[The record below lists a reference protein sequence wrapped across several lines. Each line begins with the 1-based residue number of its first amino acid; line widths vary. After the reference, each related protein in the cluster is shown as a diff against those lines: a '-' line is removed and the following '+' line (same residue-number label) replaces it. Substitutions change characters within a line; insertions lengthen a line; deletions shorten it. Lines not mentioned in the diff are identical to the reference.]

1 MVGAGFAGLTAAR
14 TLRRSGKSVVVL
26 EARDRVGGRVWTQ
39 QLADGTPVDRGGA
52 WLAPGRDEAF
62 TLAGELGVSTYR
74 TWSEG
79 FHLLIEEERIHRYRG
94 LIPKISPPT
103 VISIA
108 LAQLR
113 IDLTAKRVPLE
124 APWSARRAGAWDA
137 QTVASWL
144 ERSGI
149 RTTIG
154 QNLFE
159 MALQGLFA
167 TDLAEVSLLDLL
179 FLVRAHGST
188 TTLFSVEGGSQENLI
203 EGGAGTIARRMADD
217 LGDGLVLDA
226 PVRSITEQAGGIVV
240 RSDGVAVQAADV
252 VVAVPPALALK
263 IFFEPDLSPER
274 RRLYEQAV
282 AGKETKTVV
291 IYDEPFWRAEGL
303 SGQSAGPGS
312 PAEVT
317 IDASPSH
324 GGHGALASFTF
335 GPVAQRLEALDPD
348 ERRSA
353 LLRELVG
360 RFGPKAKSP
369 LELVETAWWNEPWT
383 LGCSMAHFPPG
394 VLTRSGPLLRE
405 PFGRVH
411 WAGTETATTSH
422 GAIDGAI
429 RSGLRA
435 AAAILG
441 DDAPTPPAGAP
452 EKRTPS

>member
-14 TLRRSGKSVVVL
+14 ALRRGGKSVVVL

-39 QLADGTPVDRGGA
+39 QLADGTSVDRGGA
-52 WLAPGRDEAF
+52 WLAPGHDAAF

-74 TWSEG
+74 TWSDG
-79 FHLLIEEERIHRYRG
+79 FHLLIDGDRIRRYRG
-94 LIPKISPPT
+94 LIPKISPLA

-108 LAQLR
+108 LAQLK

-124 APWSARRAGAWDA
+124 APWSARRAKAWDA

-149 RTTIG
+149 RTAIG
-154 QNLFE
+154 QRLFE
-159 MALQGLFA
+159 MALRGLFT

-203 EGGAGTIARRMADD
+203 EGGAGMIAQRMGED
-217 LGDGLVLDA
+217 LGDALVLEA

-240 RSDGVAVQAADV
+240 HSEGVAVRASDV
-252 VVAVPPALALK
+252 VVAVPPALVLE
-263 IFFEPDLSPER
+263 IFFEPGLSPER
-274 RRLYEQAV
+274 RRLYQQAV
-282 AGKETKTVV
+282 AGKETKTVA

-335 GPVAQRLEALDPD
+335 GPVAQRLEAINPD
-348 ERRSA
+348 ERRNA
-353 LLRELVG
+353 FLRELVG

-369 LELVETAWWNEPWT
+369 LELVETVWWNEPWT
-383 LGCSMAHFPPG
+383 RGCSMAHFPPG
-394 VLTRSGPLLRE
+394 VLTRSGALLRE
-405 PFGRVH
+405 PSGRVH

-435 AAAILG
+435 ADAILG
-441 DDAPTPPAGAP
+441 EGGAP
-452 EKRTPS
+452 PLPVVAVKGP